1 MADEEELEK
10 IKEKKMQEIKESK
23 QSEEA
28 MKEREEQME
37 AQKKALLRQIMTPD
51 ARERLGRVRV
61 ARPQLAEK
69 IESQIIALA
78 QRGATQEKIDDKTLK
93 ELLKKISGEKKEINI
108 KRR

>member
-1 MADEEELEK
+1 MADKEELEK
-10 IKEKKMQEIKESK
+10 IKEKKMQEIKESQQAEDSRK
-23 QSEEA
+23 EAEE
-28 MKEREEQME
+28 KME
-37 AQKKALLRQIMTPD
+37 AQKKALLRQVMTSD

-78 QRGATQEKIDDKTLK
+78 QRGATKGKIDDKTLK

-108 KRR
+108 RRR

>member
-1 MADEEELEK
+1 MVDEEELEK
-10 IKEKKMQEIKESK
+10 IKEKKMQDIKESK

-28 MKEREEQME
+28 VKEREEQIE
-37 AQKKALLRQIMTPD
+37 AQKKAMLRQVMTPD

-78 QRGATQEKIDDKTLK
+78 QRGATQKKIDDKTLK
-93 ELLKKISGEKKEINI
+93 ELLKKLSGEKKEINI
-108 KRR
+108 RRR